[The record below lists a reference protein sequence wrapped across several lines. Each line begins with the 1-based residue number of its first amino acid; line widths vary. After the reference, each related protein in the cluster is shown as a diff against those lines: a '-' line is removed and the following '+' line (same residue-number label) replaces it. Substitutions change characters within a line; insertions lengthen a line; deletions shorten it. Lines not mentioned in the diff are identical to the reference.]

1 MEYEDSSH
9 TPGGISKVLKKYS
22 SYDILILD
30 EWLIQDLSEDD
41 VKFLFELSERRY
53 DATSTVFCTLYK
65 REDWV
70 RRLAEHMPS
79 PSLSGIVLTLH
90 GSKPETST

>member
-1 MEYEDSSH
+1 
-9 TPGGISKVLKKYS
+9 LKKYS

-70 RRLAEHMPS
+70 RHLGSGAYAES
-79 PSLSGIVLTLH
+79 IVERYRFNTTWI
-90 GSKPETST
+90 ETGDINMREIYSHA